1 MPMTLRSFSR
11 LLPVMAT
18 RGKRLRERH
27 QAAAAKIKES
37 DFAEEFSTNL
47 PSMAMLSAPSDF
59 SPYALFQLIPSSKIN
74 DHDGRDVAHCSGT
87 KNYWNVHP
95 WENQCLNLGHEWQTC
110 GKGLLL
116 FFG

>member
-1 MPMTLRSFSR
+1 VPMTLRSFSR

-27 QAAAAKIKES
+27 QAAAAKIKEYA
-37 DFAEEFSTNL
+37 FAKEFTTDL
-47 PSMAMLSAPSDF
+47 PRMAMLSAPSDS
-59 SPYALFQLIPSSKIN
+59 SPYASLRSIPASKID

-87 KNYWNVHP
+87 KKYWNVHP
-95 WENQCLNLGHEWQTC
+95 RENQCLNLGHEWQTC
-110 GKGLLL
+110 GKGILL